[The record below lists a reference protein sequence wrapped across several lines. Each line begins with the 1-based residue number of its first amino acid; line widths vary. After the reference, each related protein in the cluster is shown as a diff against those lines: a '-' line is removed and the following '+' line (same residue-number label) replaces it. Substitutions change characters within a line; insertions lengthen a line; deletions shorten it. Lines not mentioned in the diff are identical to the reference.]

1 MADGSWATQPWKL
14 EASGGVFISIRLVC
28 VTCDSGCGV
37 SEDRRVS
44 MVRPGGGYVAAAE
57 LQAREMVTFLVHPPM
72 TARRQTDSEL
82 EVYRIRT

>member
-1 MADGSWATQPWKL
+1 
-14 EASGGVFISIRLVC
+14 
-28 VTCDSGCGV
+28 
-37 SEDRRVS
+37 
-44 MVRPGGGYVAAAE
+44 MVRPWGGYVAAAE